1 MFVRDFMTRELIAA
15 RSDDQAGATL
25 QRMRDEGLRRMPV
38 LDTAGKLIGMISD
51 RRLLQALAVPT
62 RRGEFRRSVE
72 KPPPLAVGDLMNR
85 NVVTTSPD
93 VPLEEAATMM
103 VFNRIGSVV
112 VMEDGKAV
120 GIITETDMFRI
131 FLRLLGGEERGLRVT
146 LRAPAFRGIQADI
159 LTDIARAGG
168 HLISLGNL
176 TDEDSVLMAFKVL
189 DLNVGD
195 LEAILSELPVDDLDI
210 REV

>member
-1 MFVRDFMTRELIAA
+1 MFVRDFMTRDLIAA
-15 RSDDQAGATL
+15 SVDDPAGATL

-38 LDTAGKLIGMISD
+38 MDAGGKLVGMISD

-62 RRGEFRRSVE
+62 RRGEFRRSVA
-72 KPPPLAVGDLMNR
+72 KPPDLTVGALMNPK
-85 NVVTTSPD
+85 VVTTSPD
-93 VPLEEAATMM
+93 VPLEQAATMM
-103 VFNRIGSVV
+103 VYNRIGSIV
-112 VMEDGKAV
+112 VMEEGAAV

-168 HLISLGNL
+168 SLISLGNL
-176 TDEDSVLMAFKVL
+176 TDADSVLMAFKVI
-189 DLNVGD
+189 DLNVED
-195 LEAILSELPVDDLDI
+195 MEAIMEELPVDDLDI

>member
-1 MFVRDFMTRELIAA
+1 MFVRDFMTRELVSA
-15 RSDDQAGATL
+15 SVDDQAGAAL
-25 QRMRDEGLRRMPV
+25 QRMREQGLRRMPV
-38 LDTAGKLIGMISD
+38 LDAAGKLAGMISD

-62 RRGEFRRSVE
+62 RRGEFRRSVQT
-72 KPPPLAVGDLMNR
+72 PPPLTVGALMSR
-85 NVVTTSPD
+85 EVVTTSPD

-103 VFNRIGSVV
+103 VFNRIGSIV
-112 VMEDGKAV
+112 VMEGENPV

-131 FLRLLGGEERGLRVT
+131 FLRLLGGEERGLRAT

-168 HLISLGNL
+168 HLVSLGNL
-176 TDEDSVLMAFKVL
+176 TDEDSVLMAFKVV
-189 DLNVGD
+189 DLTADD
-195 LEAILSELPVDDLDI
+195 LEAILSELPVDELDI

>member
-1 MFVRDFMTRELIAA
+1 MFVRDFMTYELIVA
-15 RSDDQAGATL
+15 RVDDPAGATL

-38 LDTAGKLIGMISD
+38 LDADGKLVGMISD

-62 RRGEFRRSVE
+62 RRGEFRRSVAR
-72 KPPPLAVGDLMNR
+72 PPQLTVGALMNP

-93 VPLEEAATMM
+93 VPLEQAATIM
-103 VFNRIGSVV
+103 VSNRIGSIV
-112 VMEDGKAV
+112 VMEEGAAV

-168 HLISLGNL
+168 SLISLGNL
-176 TDEDSVLMAFKVL
+176 TDAESVLMAFKVI

-195 LEAILSELPVDDLDI
+195 MEAIMEDLPVDDLDI

>member
-1 MFVRDFMTRELIAA
+1 MFVRDFMTRDLIAA
-15 RSDDQAGATL
+15 SVADPAGATL

-38 LDTAGKLIGMISD
+38 MDAGGKLVGMISD

-62 RRGEFRRSVE
+62 RRGEFRRSVAR
-72 KPPPLAVGDLMNR
+72 PPDLTVGALMNPK
-85 NVVTTSPD
+85 VVTTSPD
-93 VPLEEAATMM
+93 VPLEQAATMM
-103 VFNRIGSVV
+103 VYNRIGSIV
-112 VMEDGKAV
+112 VMEEGAPV

-168 HLISLGNL
+168 SLISLGNL
-176 TDEDSVLMAFKVL
+176 TDADSVLMAFKVI
-189 DLNVGD
+189 DLNVED
-195 LEAILSELPVDDLDI
+195 MEAIMEELPVDDLDI

>member
-15 RSDDQAGATL
+15 RSDDLAGVTL

-38 LDTAGKLIGMISD
+38 LDAAGKLVGMISD

-72 KPPPLAVGDLMNR
+72 KPPPLSVGDLMNR

-93 VPLEEAATMM
+93 VPLEEAASMM
-103 VFNRIGSVV
+103 IFNRIGSVV
-112 VMEDGKAV
+112 VMEDGNAV

-131 FLRLLGGEERGLRVT
+131 FLRLLGGEARGLRVT

-168 HLISLGNL
+168 HLLSLGNL
-176 TDEDSVLMAFKVL
+176 TDDNSVLMAFKVI
-189 DLNVGD
+189 DLNAED
-195 LEAILSELPVDDLDI
+195 LKAILGELPVDDLDI